1 MTVKY
6 TRWLRSYVG
15 HQRIL
20 QVRAS
25 AFARDEQGGILLC
38 RRADVML
45 WDVPGGTLG
54 LDEAPARG
62 MTREVLEETG
72 LTLEAERL
80 IGVYSGPEFAWS
92 YPNGDQAQI
101 MAIFFAARIVGGDLE
116 PTGHENVNVAFF
128 PPDRLPPLV
137 PRTRRMLDDALA
149 GRAEAS
155 FDG

>member
-25 AFARDEQGGILLC
+25 AFARDEAGGILLC

-45 WDVPGGTLG
+45 WDVPGGTIG
-54 LDEAPARG
+54 LEEIPARG
-62 MTREVLEETG
+62 MSREVLEETG
-72 LTLEAERL
+72 LSLEADRL
-80 IGVYSGPEFAWS
+80 IGVYGGPEFAWS

-101 MAIFFAARIVGGDLE
+101 LAIFFATRIVGGTLN
-116 PTGHENVNVAFF
+116 PAGHENVNVGFF
-128 PPDRLPPLV
+128 APDSLPPLL
-137 PRTRRMLDDALA
+137 PRTKRMLADGLA
-149 GRAEAS
+149 GRSEAS
-155 FDG
+155 FDR

>member
-25 AFARDEQGGILLC
+25 AFVRDEHGAVLLC

-45 WDVPGGTLG
+45 WDVPGGTIG
-54 LDEAPARG
+54 LDEVPARG
-62 MTREVLEETG
+62 MCREVLEETG
-72 LTLEAERL
+72 LTVEAERL
-80 IGVYSGPEFAWS
+80 IGVYGGPEFHWT

-101 MAIFFAARIVGGDLE
+101 LGLLFAARIVSGQLT
-116 PTGHENVNVAFF
+116 PAGHENVNVGFF
-128 PPDRLPPLV
+128 APDKLPPLL

-149 GRAEAS
+149 ARAEAS
-155 FDG
+155 FDQ